1 MAVDLSNRYGL
12 LISDAT
18 HLAVIKSEGISNVA
32 TNDRDFQRIDDINIY
47 KP

>member
-1 MAVDLSNRYGL
+1 MQIYFYRYGL

-18 HLAVIKSEGISNVA
+18 HLAVIKSEGIPNIA
-32 TNDRDFQRIDDINIY
+32 TNDSDFQLVDDINIY